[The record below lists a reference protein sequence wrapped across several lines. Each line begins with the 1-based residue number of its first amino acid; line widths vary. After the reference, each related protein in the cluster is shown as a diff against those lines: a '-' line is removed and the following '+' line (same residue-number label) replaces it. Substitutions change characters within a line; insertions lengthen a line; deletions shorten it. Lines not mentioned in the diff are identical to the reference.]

1 MHFRY
6 LPLIQPSSPDHGHVR
21 YRALAFTK
29 YINNSHVGLTN
40 LFGLSAKFY
49 FRFKDEFGHGSFHF
63 K

>member
-21 YRALAFTK
+21 YLTLAVLK
-29 YINNSHVGLTN
+29 YINNNHARLTN
-40 LFGLSAKFY
+40 LSGLSAKFY
-49 FRFKDEFGHGSFHF
+49 SRFKDEFGHGSLHF